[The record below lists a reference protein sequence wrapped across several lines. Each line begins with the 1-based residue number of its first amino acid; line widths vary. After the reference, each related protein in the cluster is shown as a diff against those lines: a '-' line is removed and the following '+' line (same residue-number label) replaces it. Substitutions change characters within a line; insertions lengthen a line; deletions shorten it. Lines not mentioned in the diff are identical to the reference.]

1 PMATFIDAAERRPA
15 LQRTHATVAK
25 PLKATLPRW
34 SIVVGGAA
42 VASQTRERMKSAAL
56 ARRMVQV
63 RVNRCGHA
71 PCWIPSVYGKFAGV
85 LLLMESPPPTTDV
98 LIVGAGPTGL
108 TLALA
113 LTPRGQGP
121 RPPAHSVTGR

>member
-1 PMATFIDAAERRPA
+1 MATFIDAAERRPA

-71 PCWIPSVYGKFAGV
+71 PCWIPSPAVRQGTLMGDQVQAAGAKASGV
-85 LLLMESPPPTTDV
+85 E
-98 LIVGAGPTGL
+98 
-108 TLALA
+108 
-113 LTPRGQGP
+113 
-121 RPPAHSVTGR
+121 